1 MPPEAAKRIWD
12 AVEACRRIAEFVEG
26 KSRADFEASAL
37 LRSAVERQ
45 LEIIGEA
52 LNKAS
57 VAWPQLAF
65 DVPEI
70 PRIVGL
76 RNRLIHGYDVVD
88 DELVW
93 DVVVSKVAPLH
104 ALLSDRL
111 AQEARRGGAP
121 D

>member
-1 MPPEAAKRIWD
+1 MPPETAKRVWD
-12 AVEACRRIAEFVEG
+12 AAEACRRIEEFVEG
-26 KSRADFEASAL
+26 KSRQDFEASAL

-57 VAWPQLAF
+57 ADWPQLAF
-65 DVPEI
+65 EVPEI

-76 RNRLIHGYDVVD
+76 RNRLIHGYDAVD

-93 DVVVSKVAPLH
+93 DVVVSKVPPLRT
-104 ALLSDRL
+104 LLAAKL
-111 AQEARRGGAP
+111 AASL
-121 D
+121 

>member
-1 MPPEAAKRIWD
+1 MPPDAAKRIWD
-12 AVEACRRIAEFVEG
+12 AVEACRRIEEFVAG
-26 KSRADFEASAL
+26 RSRDEFAESML

-57 VAWPQLAF
+57 VAWPQLSF
-65 DVPEI
+65 EVPEI

-93 DVVVSKVAPLH
+93 DVVVTKISPL
-104 ALLSDRL
+104 
-111 AQEARRGGAP
+111 RRVLEGKLNNP
-121 D
+121 

>member
-12 AVEACRRIAEFVEG
+12 AVEACRRIEEFTAG
-26 KSRADFEASAL
+26 KSWEEFAASTMLRA
-37 LRSAVERQ
+37 AVERQ

-57 VAWPQLAF
+57 AAWPRLTF
-65 DVPEI
+65 EIPEI

-93 DVVVSKVAPLH
+93 DVVITKVSPLRQ
-104 ALLSDRL
+104 ALERYLT
-111 AQEARRGGAP
+111 
-121 D
+121 

>member
-1 MPPEAAKRIWD
+1 MPPEATKRIWD
-12 AVEACRRIAEFVEG
+12 AAEACRRIEEFVAG
-26 KSRADFEASAL
+26 KSRDEFSSSLL

-57 VAWPQLAF
+57 AALPQLSF
-65 DVPEI
+65 EVPEI

-76 RNRLIHGYDVVD
+76 RNRLIHGYDGVD

-93 DVVVSKVAPLH
+93 DIVVTKISPL
-104 ALLSDRL
+104 
-111 AQEARRGGAP
+111 RRVFEEKLRNP
-121 D
+121 